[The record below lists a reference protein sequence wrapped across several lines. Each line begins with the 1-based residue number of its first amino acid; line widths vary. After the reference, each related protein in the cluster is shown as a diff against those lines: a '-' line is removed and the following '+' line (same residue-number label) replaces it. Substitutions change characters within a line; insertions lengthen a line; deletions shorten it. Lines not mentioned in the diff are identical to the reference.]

1 MLALNTL
8 LAFYVYIIIF
18 IHRQESG
25 VPVLHLGVQQV
36 NLSIILSNYKEPAY
50 DAALYVTHPNTLS
63 YVGRKVVVRD
73 FVVNYNLVHFQ
84 NESIAYVKKTQK
96 KTLFLYILHSQSS
109 L

>member
-1 MLALNTL
+1 M
-8 LAFYVYIIIF
+8 YVIKLS

-25 VPVLHLGVQQV
+25 IPVLHLGVQQV

-73 FVVNYNLVHFQ
+73 IMLNYNLICFQ
-84 NESIAYVKKTQK
+84 NEFIVCGKKTEEK
-96 KTLFLYILHSQSS
+96 NSV
-109 L
+109 

>member
-1 MLALNTL
+1 M
-8 LAFYVYIIIF
+8 YIIVIF

-73 FVVNYNLVHFQ
+73 IIINYNLMHFQ
-84 NESIAYVKKTQK
+84 FSEW
-96 KTLFLYILHSQSS
+96 LYCIWKED
-109 L
+109 